1 MRRALHRWNF
11 SGRRQL
17 RSLIVA
23 GAAVLSSTAWAAVDT
38 ATLERAEAMLKEGKA
53 AEVYQLLEPLEVSGA
68 GDLIFDYLLGTA
80 ALETGKFSKATFI
93 YERILAVDPSYVG
106 VRADMGRAYYGLGD
120 FARAKIEFETVLSL
134 QTLPPDLR
142 SQVELY
148 NRAIAERAEGK
159 RTIFTAYLELG
170 VGHDTNIGSSTA
182 ARSLI
187 LPLRTGPFT
196 YEPLPPT
203 GRRTADTYST
213 VGVGGEVN
221 HQLDEHWSLFA
232 GGDVRWRGYETYHDP
247 NNVSADGRGGVAYSG
262 GSWQLRG
269 SVTGGTYYYLSERN
283 MDNVG
288 MSLDWR
294 LALDNANQLTAGT
307 SLVQRRF
314 VTDASST
321 GGTQTS
327 SSEDTDTVTGSLG
340 WLTSLDGGSAVF
352 SVSAS
357 GGLENAVEGRSEGDK
372 RFLGPRV
379 FVQKSF
385 TPTVGAYVTTG
396 ATHSVYERENTS
408 YLKKRREMLYDVGLG
423 VTWSVAKGMSLRPQL
438 SYVKNRSNAEL
449 YSYKKGDASV
459 NLRMD
464 F

>member
-1 MRRALHRWNF
+1 MRRMLHRLSF
-11 SGRRQL
+11 VGQRYL
-17 RSLIVA
+17 RCFAVGVA
-23 GAAVLSSTAWAAVDT
+23 MVSTSAWSAVDT

-53 AEVYQLLEPLEVSGA
+53 EEVYQILEPLEVSGA

-80 ALETGKFSKATFI
+80 ALETGKYSKATFI
-93 YERILAVDPSYVG
+93 YERILAVDPTYVG

-120 FARAKIEFETVLSL
+120 FARAKIEFETVLTL

-148 NRAIAERAEGK
+148 VKAIAGGDEGK

-170 VGHDTNIGSSTA
+170 LGHDTNIGSSTA

-187 LPLRTGPFT
+187 LPLATGPFT
-196 YEPLPPT
+196 YIPLPPT
-203 GRRTADTYST
+203 GRRTADTYTT
-213 VGVGGEVN
+213 VGTGGEVN
-221 HQLDEHWSLFA
+221 HQLDERWSLVA

-247 NNVSADGRGGVAYSG
+247 NNWSADGRAGVAYSSG
-262 GSWQLRG
+262 AWQLRG
-269 SVTGGTYYYLSERN
+269 GVTGGTYYYQGERLI
-283 MDNVG
+283 DNAGVN
-288 MSLDWR
+288 LDWR
-294 LALDNANQLTAGT
+294 LAVGSADQVTAGT
-307 SLVQRRF
+307 SLVQRRY
-314 VTDASST
+314 VADASST
-321 GGTQTS
+321 
-327 SSEDTDTVTGSLG
+327 EDTDTYSGNLG
-340 WLTSLDGGSAVF
+340 WLTSLDGGTAIF
-352 SVSAS
+352 SLSAS
-357 GGLENAVEGRSEGDK
+357 GGVENAIEGRGEGDK
-372 RFLGPRV
+372 RFFGPRI

-385 TPTVGAYVTTG
+385 TPTIGAYVTVG
-396 ATHSVYERENTS
+396 ATHSAFEEENTL
-408 YLKKRREMLYDVGLG
+408 YLKERREMLYDLGLG